1 MLYECVFP
9 MFVCVLLRVCV
20 SLTLYCPVPSP
31 PPPVL
36 LGVGDQLLT
45 ERSFRARLE
54 RRLALLLEEGL
65 GERARRRWRRSTAVG
80 NSSLQVTRR
89 GARARTHTVLSGE
102 SCTRSHSRERRV
114 VHALTHSWA

>member
-20 SLTLYCPVPSP
+20 CVSLTLYCPSR
-31 PPPVL
+31 PPVL

-89 GARARTHTVLSGE
+89 GARARTHTVVSGE
-102 SCTRSHSRERRV
+102 SR
-114 VHALTHSWA
+114 THSQS